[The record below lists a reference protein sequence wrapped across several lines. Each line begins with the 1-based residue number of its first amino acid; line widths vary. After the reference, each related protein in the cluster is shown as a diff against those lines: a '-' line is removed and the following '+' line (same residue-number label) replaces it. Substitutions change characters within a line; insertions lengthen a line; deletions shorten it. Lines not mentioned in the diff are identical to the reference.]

1 MRRCRN
7 YEILTLVDARNPNK
21 SEQNRLKY
29 DKYQSIM
36 FLSRLFDQVHHHVYV
51 HAHVHVLVR
60 LHVNLHVCK
69 HVNAHV
75 HCPCTLCS
83 CTNTFLCTHSYMNVF
98 VFMFVSMFNVHAV
111 ICTNMFVYIFVF
123 ILQTLFI
130 ITTIYEAINAA
141 ILFV

>member
-7 YEILTLVDARNPNK
+7 YEILTLEDARNVRSIPNK
-21 SEQNRLKY
+21 SEQERLKY
-29 DKYQSIM
+29 DKYQPIM

-75 HCPCTLCS
+75 HCPCPL
-83 CTNTFLCTHSYMNVF
+83 YNVLD
-98 VFMFVSMFNVHAV
+98 SVHARV
-111 ICTNMFVYIFVF
+111 QIHFCVHIHT
-123 ILQTLFI
+123 
-130 ITTIYEAINAA
+130 
-141 ILFV
+141 

>member
-7 YEILTLVDARNPNK
+7 YEILTLEDARNPNK
-21 SEQNRLKY
+21 SEQERLKY
-29 DKYQSIM
+29 DKYQPIM

-75 HCPCTLCS
+75 HCPCPL
-83 CTNTFLCTHSYMNVF
+83 YNVLD
-98 VFMFVSMFNVHAV
+98 SVHARV
-111 ICTNMFVYIFVF
+111 QIHFCVHIHT
-123 ILQTLFI
+123 
-130 ITTIYEAINAA
+130 
-141 ILFV
+141 

>member
-7 YEILTLVDARNPNK
+7 YEILTLEDARNPNK
-21 SEQNRLKY
+21 SEQEKLKY
-29 DKYQSIM
+29 DKYQPIM

-75 HCPCTLCS
+75 QFVHCPCTLCS

-98 VFMFVSMFNVHAV
+98 VFHVCIHVQCSCSNLYEHVRV
-111 ICTNMFVYIFVF
+111 NIRVYI
-123 ILQTLFI
+123 INI
-130 ITTIYEAINAA
+130 IIHYYYD
-141 ILFV
+141 L